1 MRDYELLYIIK
12 TEVSEEQTQAVID
25 RYNGILEGEGATV
38 EKVDKWGKRK
48 LAYTIDK
55 KYTDGFYVLVNFKG
69 ESNAVDEARK
79 LGIPVVSIVDTNCD
93 PDVIDYV
100 IPGNDDAIRAIKLI
114 ASVMA
119 DAVIEGK
126 QGEQITDSSADNAD
140 NAAAEAEK
148 VEEKD

>member
-25 RYNGILEGEGATV
+25 RYNGILESEGATV

-69 ESNAVDEARK
+69 ESNAVDE
-79 LGIPVVSIVDTNCD
+79 VDRLMK
-93 PDVIDYV
+93 IDE
-100 IPGNDDAIRAIKLI
+100 NLLRH
-114 ASVMA
+114 M
-119 DAVIEGK
+119 
-126 QGEQITDSSADNAD
+126 ITRVD
-140 NAAAEAEK
+140 E
-148 VEEKD
+148 

>member
-12 TEVSEEQTQAVID
+12 TEAGEEQTQAVID

-69 ESNAVDEARK
+69 EANAVDE
-79 LGIPVVSIVDTNCD
+79 VDRLMK
-93 PDVIDYV
+93 IDE
-100 IPGNDDAIRAIKLI
+100 NLLRH
-114 ASVMA
+114 M
-119 DAVIEGK
+119 
-126 QGEQITDSSADNAD
+126 ITRVD
-140 NAAAEAEK
+140 E
-148 VEEKD
+148 

>member
-12 TEVSEEQTQAVID
+12 TEVGEEQTQAVID

-69 ESNAVDEARK
+69 EANAVDEADRLMK
-79 LGIPVVSIVDTNCD
+79 IDENLLRHMITRVD
-93 PDVIDYV
+93 
-100 IPGNDDAIRAIKLI
+100 
-114 ASVMA
+114 
-119 DAVIEGK
+119 E
-126 QGEQITDSSADNAD
+126 
-140 NAAAEAEK
+140 
-148 VEEKD
+148 

>member
-12 TEVSEEQTQAVID
+12 TEVGKEQTQAVID

-69 ESNAVDEARK
+69 EANAVDE
-79 LGIPVVSIVDTNCD
+79 VDRLMK
-93 PDVIDYV
+93 IDE
-100 IPGNDDAIRAIKLI
+100 NLLRH
-114 ASVMA
+114 M
-119 DAVIEGK
+119 
-126 QGEQITDSSADNAD
+126 ITRVD
-140 NAAAEAEK
+140 E
-148 VEEKD
+148 

>member
-12 TEVSEEQTQAVID
+12 TEVGEDQTQAVID

-69 ESNAVDEARK
+69 EANAVDE
-79 LGIPVVSIVDTNCD
+79 VDRLMK
-93 PDVIDYV
+93 IDE
-100 IPGNDDAIRAIKLI
+100 NLLRH
-114 ASVMA
+114 M
-119 DAVIEGK
+119 
-126 QGEQITDSSADNAD
+126 ITRVD
-140 NAAAEAEK
+140 E
-148 VEEKD
+148 

>member
-12 TEVSEEQTQAVID
+12 TEVGEEQTQAVID

-69 ESNAVDEARK
+69 ESNAVDE
-79 LGIPVVSIVDTNCD
+79 VDRLMK
-93 PDVIDYV
+93 IDE
-100 IPGNDDAIRAIKLI
+100 NLLRH
-114 ASVMA
+114 M
-119 DAVIEGK
+119 
-126 QGEQITDSSADNAD
+126 ITRVD
-140 NAAAEAEK
+140 E
-148 VEEKD
+148 

>member
-12 TEVSEEQTQAVID
+12 TEVGEEQTQAVID

-69 ESNAVDEARK
+69 EANAVDEVKSLVLK
-79 LGIPVVSIVDTNCD
+79 LELD
-93 PDVIDYV
+93 
-100 IPGNDDAIRAIKLI
+100 
-114 ASVMA
+114 
-119 DAVIEGK
+119 E
-126 QGEQITDSSADNAD
+126 
-140 NAAAEAEK
+140 
-148 VEEKD
+148 

>member
-12 TEVSEEQTQAVID
+12 TDVGEEQTQAVID

-69 ESNAVDEARK
+69 EANAVDE
-79 LGIPVVSIVDTNCD
+79 VDRLMK
-93 PDVIDYV
+93 IDE
-100 IPGNDDAIRAIKLI
+100 NLLRH
-114 ASVMA
+114 M
-119 DAVIEGK
+119 
-126 QGEQITDSSADNAD
+126 ITRVD
-140 NAAAEAEK
+140 E
-148 VEEKD
+148 

>member
-69 ESNAVDEARK
+69 ESHAVDE
-79 LGIPVVSIVDTNCD
+79 VDRLMK
-93 PDVIDYV
+93 IDE
-100 IPGNDDAIRAIKLI
+100 NLLRH
-114 ASVMA
+114 M
-119 DAVIEGK
+119 
-126 QGEQITDSSADNAD
+126 ITRVD
-140 NAAAEAEK
+140 E
-148 VEEKD
+148 

>member
-12 TEVSEEQTQAVID
+12 TEVGEEQSQAVID

-69 ESNAVDEARK
+69 EANAVDE
-79 LGIPVVSIVDTNCD
+79 VDRLMK
-93 PDVIDYV
+93 IDE
-100 IPGNDDAIRAIKLI
+100 NLLRH
-114 ASVMA
+114 M
-119 DAVIEGK
+119 
-126 QGEQITDSSADNAD
+126 ITRVD
-140 NAAAEAEK
+140 E
-148 VEEKD
+148 

>member
-12 TEVSEEQTQAVID
+12 TEVGEEKTQAVID

-69 ESNAVDEARK
+69 EANAVDE
-79 LGIPVVSIVDTNCD
+79 VDRLMK
-93 PDVIDYV
+93 IDE
-100 IPGNDDAIRAIKLI
+100 NLLRH
-114 ASVMA
+114 M
-119 DAVIEGK
+119 
-126 QGEQITDSSADNAD
+126 ITRVD
-140 NAAAEAEK
+140 E
-148 VEEKD
+148 

>member
-12 TEVSEEQTQAVID
+12 TEVGEEQTQAVTD

-69 ESNAVDEARK
+69 EANAVDE
-79 LGIPVVSIVDTNCD
+79 VDRLMK
-93 PDVIDYV
+93 IDE
-100 IPGNDDAIRAIKLI
+100 NLLRH
-114 ASVMA
+114 M
-119 DAVIEGK
+119 
-126 QGEQITDSSADNAD
+126 ITRVD
-140 NAAAEAEK
+140 E
-148 VEEKD
+148 

>member
-12 TEVSEEQTQAVID
+12 TEVGEEQTQAVID

-69 ESNAVDEARK
+69 EANAVDE
-79 LGIPVVSIVDTNCD
+79 VDRLMK
-93 PDVIDYV
+93 IDEN
-100 IPGNDDAIRAIKLI
+100 PLRH
-114 ASVMA
+114 M
-119 DAVIEGK
+119 
-126 QGEQITDSSADNAD
+126 ITRVD
-140 NAAAEAEK
+140 E
-148 VEEKD
+148 